1 MSSYTVAYEKELR
14 MLLSERVTN
23 AEEALLVG
31 NGAPDYAAYQRL
43 LGRLHG
49 LREAVDCLAAA
60 HEEVEA
66 KQRA

>member
-1 MSSYTVAYEKELR
+1 MSSYTSAYEKELR
-14 MLLSERVTN
+14 ALISERVLN

-31 NGAPDYAAYQRL
+31 TGAPDYATYQRL

-49 LREAVDCLAAA
+49 LREALECLASA